1 MDIPQQITD
10 TINQVTDKSVRE
22 ALLLMVNS
30 LVSGRSEL
38 VEKMSNL
45 QTFCYNLNVRLT
57 SVDSSLI
64 KNPPF
69 DLREYSGD
77 FHKMKK

>member
-10 TINQVTDKSVRE
+10 IINQVTDKGVKE
-22 ALLLMVNS
+22 TLLLMVNS

-45 QTFCYNLNVRLT
+45 QTICYKLNVRLR
-57 SVDSSLI
+57 V
-64 KNPPF
+64 
-69 DLREYSGD
+69 
-77 FHKMKK
+77 HQ